1 MRNAELG
8 AVSNA
13 VFIAASSSAGRRL
26 MSMSFSFGPSVCK
39 NQIARPR
46 ASIELSML
54 CRPAIWPHVF
64 GLWSSPIGSV
74 DFGTF
79 GFTGAPTAFAAHTF
93 DPVDPVDPW
102 PTFVCT
108 SVVSGGVS
116 SNSRMMRLL
125 PDLRRGDSL
134 NMSCSSGRET
144 LPMTHWQSWELA
156 CQKQRL
162 KKAHWYLVPKLGKC
176 FFENITKKNDP
187 QKLGR

>member
-26 MSMSFSFGPSVCK
+26 MSMSFSFGPGVCK

-46 ASIELSML
+46 AFIELSML
-54 CRPAIWPHVF
+54 CRPRAIWWHIF
-64 GLWSSPIGSV
+64 GSPIGSV

-79 GFTGAPTAFAAHTF
+79 GVWSCTAPTAFAAHTL
-93 DPVDPVDPW
+93 DPVDPVDPG

-108 SVVSGGVS
+108 SVGSGGVS

-144 LPMTHWQSWELA
+144 LPMTHWQSWELT

-162 KKAHWYLVPKLGKC
+162 KHAHWYLVPKLGM
-176 FFENITKKNDP
+176 FFP
-187 QKLGR
+187 